1 MASTTILDCSGS
13 FEFVQDAYSAALGC
27 DAALVVV
34 EPVLE
39 RLISVAPLLHFL
51 DARVPHLIFINKMDR
66 SEVRF
71 ATCCKR
77 CAT

>member
-1 MASTTILDCSGS
+1 MSTEISVAGFAAHGLDFTDLDCPGS
-13 FEFVQDAYSAALGC
+13 VEFVQDAYSAALGC

-51 DARVPHLIFINKMDR
+51 DAQFRI
-66 SEVRF
+66 
-71 ATCCKR
+71 
-77 CAT
+77 